1 MRGFKEARIL
11 DCFGAGSQELYEKA
25 SQAHEDGTLFPAGKN
40 QNINSMI
47 DSTIADVPDDAQE
60 NFVPS
65 ETDDVANA
73 MLDLFAAEPGAVE
86 AVEG

>member
-1 MRGFKEARIL
+1 MQCSAL
-11 DCFGAGSQELYEKA
+11 SSSQRPWTGLLHHA
-25 SQAHEDGTLFPAGKN
+25 IRCH
-40 QNINSMI
+40 
-47 DSTIADVPDDAQE
+47 TIADVPDDAQE

-73 MLDLFAAEPGAVE
+73 MLDLFAAEPGAIE

>member
-1 MRGFKEARIL
+1 MFVQLRVLF
-11 DCFGAGSQELYEKA
+11 
-25 SQAHEDGTLFPAGKN
+25 AHGQDFVAGKN

-73 MLDLFAAEPGAVE
+73 MLDLFAAEPGAIEV
-86 AVEG
+86 VEG